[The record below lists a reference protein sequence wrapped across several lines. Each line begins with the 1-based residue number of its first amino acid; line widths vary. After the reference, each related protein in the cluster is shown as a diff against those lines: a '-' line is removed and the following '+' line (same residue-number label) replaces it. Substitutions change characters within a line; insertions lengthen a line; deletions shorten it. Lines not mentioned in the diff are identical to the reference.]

1 MCILERRR
9 TEVVIM
15 NLLLPVSIQS
25 ECDFDKRRTQKITA
39 PFQVTLKYFL
49 SNFSK
54 CFVSLTSSKYFDK
67 KLVRK

>member
-1 MCILERRR
+1 MTTKKKRIIFINGVGRMCILERRR

-39 PFQVTLKYFL
+39 PLL
-49 SNFSK
+49 
-54 CFVSLTSSKYFDK
+54 
-67 KLVRK
+67 